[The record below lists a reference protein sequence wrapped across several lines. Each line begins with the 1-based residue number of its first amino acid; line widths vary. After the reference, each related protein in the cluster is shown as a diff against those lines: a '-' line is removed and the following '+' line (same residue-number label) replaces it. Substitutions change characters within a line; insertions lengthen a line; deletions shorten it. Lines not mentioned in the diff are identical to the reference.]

1 MRRSVEASGAGI
13 LTVSLRR
20 ESSRDAGAGSRFWDM
35 VKGFGARILPNTAGC
50 HTPREAITTAQMAR
64 EVFETN
70 WVKLEVIANDDTLQP
85 DVFGLV
91 EAAEVLCR
99 DGFQVFPYCTEDL
112 SVAERLLRAGCQVL
126 MPWAAPIGTG
136 RGLMNPYAMRSL
148 RAYFP
153 NTPLIVDAGIGAP
166 SHAAEAMEI
175 GFDGILSTPRSPRRS
190 TPWPWPQR
198 SQKPSKLAA
207 SPIAPGSCRPATWPA
222 PHAGRRPCLPRYR
235 PCFLDFTPSCRS
247 GLGRALGPRRRK
259 THPAA
264 DERRGTERN
273 CPRDPRSAFGL
284 PRLWLRARRQRL
296 LAGGH
301 RLRRSF
307 VHLGQGDLQ
316 TADTA
321 AIRRAG

>member
-1 MRRSVEASGAGI
+1 MSSRANGAHETADVLALYGETVQSRLLLGTSLYPSPDIMRRSVEASGAGI

-35 VKGFGARILPNTAGC
+35 VKGFGARVLPNTAGC
-50 HTPREAITTAQMAR
+50 HTPREAITTAHMGR

-91 EAAEVLCR
+91 EAAEILCR

-136 RGLMNPYAMRSL
+136 RGLMNPYALRSL

-153 NTPLIVDAGIGAP
+153 DTPLIVDAGIGAP

-175 GFDGILSTPRSPRRS
+175 GFDGILLNTAVAKAHDSVAMATAFAKAIEAGRLAYRAGIMPPRDMASPSTPVAG
-190 TPWPWPQR
+190 
-198 SQKPSKLAA
+198 LA
-207 SPIAPGSCRPATWPA
+207 
-222 PHAGRRPCLPRYR
+222 
-235 PCFLDFTPSCRS
+235 FLDAA
-247 GLGRALGPRRRK
+247 RA
-259 THPAA
+259 
-264 DERRGTERN
+264 
-273 CPRDPRSAFGL
+273 S
-284 PRLWLRARRQRL
+284 
-296 LAGGH
+296 
-301 RLRRSF
+301 
-307 VHLGQGDLQ
+307 
-316 TADTA
+316 
-321 AIRRAG
+321 